1 MTRSQERMIALAG
14 QPNCGKS
21 TVFNALTGARQ
32 HVANWPGVTVDRKSG
47 KMSLDGR
54 HVTVMDLPGAYGLTA
69 SSPEERVTR
78 DFLLSGQA
86 HCIINVLN
94 AASLGQ
100 DLTLTLELREM
111 GLPLIVNLNMMDQA
125 ETRGLTIDTAAL
137 ESRLG
142 APVVPTAMNRSR
154 GKQALQSAV
163 SEKLALPATNS
174 PVRIDYGQMEPS
186 LAALEKSILDSCTD
200 RPAFP
205 ARWAAV
211 RLMAGNA
218 DDMEVIG
225 RQFDCTKVLTELA
238 VNNRAAFERE
248 SGLSPAIHIA
258 LCRHQ
263 AARALFETCVQKQV
277 RKAASPSERIDRI
290 VCHPIA
296 GPVLLLGVIYLLY
309 YLSIV
314 QGYRL
319 TEYTWPLL
327 ARLREGVEWLV
338 PSPGF
343 IEAPLVTGF
352 FLWLTDSVNA
362 LLNYVPIF
370 FILFALI
377 AVLEDTGYMPR
388 MAFIMDRAL
397 HRFGLHGQSVLPMV
411 LGGIYVGGCAV
422 PAVMA
427 CKGIPDE
434 RSRLATIL
442 TVPMLNCMAKVP
454 LYILLVNTY
463 FTANKG
469 WAMFFISSISLLIV
483 LPVAKLLSLTVLK
496 KKETS
501 PFIMTLPDYHL
512 PTIRGVLGKALERVW
527 LYLKK
532 ITTIVAAVAAIIFIL
547 LQFPGPGETQIARYE
562 EEKRTMLADFS
573 RAVSGTR
580 YAEICASE
588 ETTLALILYAQ
599 TYRKKRMQ
607 ARTDKALTAINERY
621 EKRNSLF
628 FSIVRTEADGEGQK
642 ANRALRALSR
652 QRDGLLV
659 DARRDRL
666 ESSFLGRLGK
676 AMEPVTAWAGFDW
689 RINVALLGALAAKE
703 SAVATLGAIYAP
715 DENQGSLEE
724 RMARPETGLSPLHA
738 AALIIFMVLFPPCVA
753 AAIAV
758 KIQSASIGWMFLAI
772 GFPAV
777 LGLGFAMLIF
787 SAGQALHLTG
797 LGALAAFYALA
808 LRVTIV
814 AGVIRPANSPAEP
827 GRRKAS
833 TYKMKARIIGRNDE
847 TAPDP
852 SRSGKTLQN
861 VRLSSNA
868 RPVYCRQSLDYL
880 LFNRRPAGRFFFRHC
895 YHHRRTALVLPF

>member
-1 MTRSQERMIALAG
+1 VTEFRKIILVLVG

-21 TVFNALTGARQ
+21 TVFNALTGASQ

-47 KMSLDGR
+47 MARIDGIKAEII
-54 HVTVMDLPGAYGLTA
+54 DLPGAYGITA

-78 DFLLSGQA
+78 DFLLTGQA
-86 HCIINVLN
+86 HCMINVLN
-94 AASLGQ
+94 AASLSQG
-100 DLTLTLELREM
+100 LTLTVELQEM
-111 GLPLIVNLNMMDQA
+111 GVPLIANLNMMDNA
-125 ETRGLTIDTAAL
+125 VARGLAIDTVAL
-137 ESRLG
+137 ERLLSV
-142 APVVPTAMNRSR
+142 PVVPTSMNRSR
-154 GKQALQSAV
+154 GIKTLKETL
-163 SEKLALPATNS
+163 SEQLRRPAINT
-174 PVRIDYGQMEPS
+174 PLRIDYGQMEHSIKVVQEMIIDLCPKRQEPS
-186 LAALEKSILDSCTD
+186 
-200 RPAFP
+200 
-205 ARWAAV
+205 ARWIAV
-211 RLMAGNA
+211 KLMAGNA
-218 DDMEVIG
+218 DDAEVMC
-225 RQFDCTKVLTELA
+225 RQFSCGEKLKEVVA
-238 VNNRAAFERE
+238 KSRAAFEFE
-248 SGLSPAIHIA
+248 TGLSPAVHIA
-258 LCRHQ
+258 LCRRQ
-263 AARALFETCVQKQV
+263 TVSKLVEACVMARTTN
-277 RKAASPSERIDRI
+277 SISSSERIDRI

-296 GPVLLLGVIYLLY
+296 GPLLLLGIIYLLY

-327 ARLREGVEWLV
+327 AKLRQGIEWLV
-338 PSPGF
+338 PAPGF
-343 IEAPLVTGF
+343 IEAPLITGF
-352 FLWLTDSVNA
+352 CLWLTDSVNA

-411 LGGIYVGGCAV
+411 LGGVYVGGCAV

-573 RAVSGTR
+573 RAISGTR

-599 TYRKKRMQ
+599 TYRKERMQ
-607 ARTDKALTAINERY
+607 ARTDKALAAINERY

-666 ESSFLGRLGK
+666 ESSILGRLGK

-703 SAVATLGAIYAP
+703 SVVATLGAIYVP

-724 RMARPETGLSPLHA
+724 RMARPDTGMTPLHA

-758 KIQSASIGWMFLAI
+758 KIQSASTGFMLLAI

-787 SAGQALHLTG
+787 SSGQALGLTG
-797 LGALAAFYALA
+797 LGALAAFYTLA
-808 LRVTIV
+808 LILTIGT
-814 AGVIRPANSPAEP
+814 GVIRPASNLP
-827 GRRKAS
+827 
-833 TYKMKARIIGRNDE
+833 
-847 TAPDP
+847 P
-852 SRSGKTLQN
+852 S
-861 VRLSSNA
+861 
-868 RPVYCRQSLDYL
+868 
-880 LFNRRPAGRFFFRHC
+880 
-895 YHHRRTALVLPF
+895 